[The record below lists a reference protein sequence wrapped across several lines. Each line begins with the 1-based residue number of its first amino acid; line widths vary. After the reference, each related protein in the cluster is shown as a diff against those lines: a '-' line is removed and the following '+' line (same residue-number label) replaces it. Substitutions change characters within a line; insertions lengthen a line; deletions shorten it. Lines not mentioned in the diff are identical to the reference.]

1 MSPRIRTTLS
11 VALLALA
18 TVVPRAAALAQMDTR
33 EGIALQNQ
41 ILELR
46 RDVQMLR
53 DQVARGGGYPYPGA
67 APPAAGGSFLGSGG
81 RGAPVPASGGA
92 SEITAQLLERV
103 SALEEQVR
111 SLRGRLDEI
120 GNQTQQQGQDFSKQL
135 GDLNFRITNLE
146 GGRGGL
152 PPQAGP
158 ARSPPLAPPPSGL
171 APVPPASPG
180 APPGPPPPRRPELS
194 IQEGNAALARRDYAS
209 AEAAAREVLAT
220 QRTSPRAYD
229 AQFLLAESLAGKRD
243 WSAAAVAFDDAY
255 NRSRTGSHAQELT
268 SGPRELAHHPGRQ
281 AGGLRGSRQDARRVP
296 KSPPRSSRADRGCP
310 PARGLRLIRGPGDSS
325 PGPCG
330 RGGVRG
336 ADVAARPIRIAAAPG
351 ACGIWWRRQPVPCA
365 AWRPLGAIPRRIGP
379 RPDRRAW
386 IAAGIESGGGDH
398 GGASTGARHSRSHSA
413 ADGAETRT
421 RVGGAGARCTFRR
434 AGDRM
439 FGAGAPPSPARAP
452 SRRSGGDGADAPSG
466 RQRPLGSRRN
476 GGGAGNDLGA
486 CAPPVADDFHPA
498 GSAQLCSPREWD
510 GSKTPRMPIRD
521 GSAPACARRCRIGT
535 ESDRQSRPCLTPR
548 ARAARNALRA
558 SGAPVACW
566 PSGGRF
572 GPRASPCSS
581 RVLFLRRPCRRCF
594 RWSPAVVTL
603 LRPPPLRDWR
613 LVPGRRPWPAR
624 ACCGQVGSGAEC

>member
-18 TVVPRAAALAQMDTR
+18 TVVPRAAAVAQMDTR

-81 RGAPVPASGGA
+81 RGASVPASGGA

-146 GGRGGL
+146 GGRGGV

-255 NRSRTGSHAQELT
+255 NRSRTGSHAQDSLLGLANSLT
-268 SGPRELAHHPGRQ
+268 ILGDKRAGCAALAKMRAEFPSPRPD
-281 AGGLRGSRQDARRVP
+281 LREP
-296 KSPPRSSRADRGCP
+296 
-310 PARGLRLIRGPGDSS
+310 
-325 PGPCG
+325 
-330 RGGVRG
+330 
-336 ADVAARPIRIAAAPG
+336 IAAA
-351 ACGIWWRRQPVPCA
+351 RQ
-365 AWRPLGAIPRRIGP
+365 
-379 RPDRRAW
+379 
-386 IAAGIESGGGDH
+386 
-398 GGASTGARHSRSHSA
+398 
-413 ADGAETRT
+413 
-421 RVGGAGARCTFRR
+421 R
-434 AGDRM
+434 AG
-439 FGAGAPPSPARAP
+439 
-452 SRRSGGDGADAPSG
+452 
-466 RQRPLGSRRN
+466 
-476 GGGAGNDLGA
+476 
-486 CAPPVADDFHPA
+486 
-498 GSAQLCSPREWD
+498 
-510 GSKTPRMPIRD
+510 
-521 GSAPACARRCRIGT
+521 
-535 ESDRQSRPCLTPR
+535 
-548 ARAARNALRA
+548 
-558 SGAPVACW
+558 
-566 PSGGRF
+566 
-572 GPRASPCSS
+572 
-581 RVLFLRRPCRRCF
+581 
-594 RWSPAVVTL
+594 
-603 LRPPPLRDWR
+603 
-613 LVPGRRPWPAR
+613 
-624 ACCGQVGSGAEC
+624 CG